1 MARHNRSPV
10 SLSFISESA
19 AFRGGMREAL
29 GVPAA
34 VLGAGFIGYG
44 ALAAEHGY
52 SIAQIVFATFAI
64 WALPGQLVLIEM
76 NAVGASAVAVI
87 AAVVLSGARFLPMTV
102 TLTPT
107 LRDPRYGPAV
117 MYPAI
122 QLLSMT
128 TWAVT
133 MQRGTDLPSA
143 QRVPYFVGLGLACIV
158 VSAVCGMAGHAL
170 AGALPPLVRLGF
182 VFLTPL
188 YFLVILVGDVRTRL
202 AAVAL
207 ACGAV
212 AGPLFHLVSPQW
224 SVMLAGFAGG
234 TLAYYLQRAYGRR

>member
-1 MARHNRSPV
+1 MNDA
-10 SLSFISESA
+10 A
-19 AFRGGMREAL
+19 AFSNAFRLGASEAL

-52 SIAQIVFATFAI
+52 STAQIVFATAAI
-64 WALPGQLVLIEM
+64 WALPGQLILIEM
-76 NAVGASAVAVI
+76 NGVGASALAIV

-102 TLTPT
+102 TLTPV
-107 LRDPRYGPAV
+107 LRDVRYGPPAL
-117 MYPAI
+117 YPSA

-133 MQRGTDLPSA
+133 MQRGPQLPAA
-143 QRVPYFVGLGLACIV
+143 QRLPYFIGLGAACLA
-158 VSAVCGMAGHAL
+158 VSAACGVAGHAL
-170 AGALPPLVRLGF
+170 AGALPPLLRLGF
-182 VFLTPL
+182 VFLTPV

-202 AAVAL
+202 AALAL

-212 AGPLFHLVSPQW
+212 AGPLFHLLSPQW
-224 SVMLAGFAGG
+224 SVVLAGFVGG
-234 TLAYYLQRAYGRR
+234 TIAYYLQRKTHGTRGA

>member
-1 MARHNRSPV
+1 V
-10 SLSFISESA
+10 STLFTSESD
-19 AFRGGMREAL
+19 AFRGGVREAL

-52 SIAQIVFATFAI
+52 SIAQIVFATSVI

-76 NAVGASAVAVI
+76 NAVGASVVAII
-87 AAVVLSGARFLPMTV
+87 AAVALSGARFLPMTM
-102 TLTPT
+102 TLTPV
-107 LRDPRYGPAV
+107 LRHARYGPSI

-133 MQRGTDLPSA
+133 MQRGAGLPPA
-143 QRVPYFVGLGLACIV
+143 QRVPYFVGLGLACIA
-158 VSAVCGMAGHAL
+158 VSIVCGAAGHAL
-170 AGALPPLVRLGF
+170 SGALPPLVRLGF
-182 VFLTPL
+182 VFLTPV
-188 YFLVILVGDVRTRL
+188 YFFVILVGDVRTRL

-212 AGPLFHLVSPQW
+212 AGPLFHLLSPQW
-224 SVMLAGFAGG
+224 SVMLAGFVGG
-234 TLAYYLQRAYGRR
+234 TLAYYIQRAYGRRAS